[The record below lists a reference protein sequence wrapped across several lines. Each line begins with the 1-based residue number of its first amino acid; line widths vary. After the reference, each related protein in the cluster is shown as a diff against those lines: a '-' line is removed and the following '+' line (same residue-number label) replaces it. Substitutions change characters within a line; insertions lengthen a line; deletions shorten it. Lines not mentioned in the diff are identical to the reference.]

1 MVNVNNY
8 DYGITQTNER
18 IDNVELPKW
27 ANDNPYYFTIKLR
40 QSLEHGI
47 ASQNLNKWID
57 LIFGYKQR
65 G

>member
-1 MVNVNNY
+1 MNNY

-27 ANDNPYYFTIKLR
+27 ANANPYFFVIKLR
-40 QSLEHGI
+40 QAIEHCI
-47 ASQNLNKWID
+47 TSQNLNKWID